1 MIVPPDFLLAH
12 PDLLSSLP
20 DRPACL
26 LLRPEACCADAAVVL
41 RRTMPMSTD
50 ALSEVLSAVHLTGS
64 VFFDV
69 TAKSP
74 WVAEAPPAA
83 QIAHQVT
90 PGAVSWSIM
99 SSPAVRAG
107 YRWWEMP
114 NSSQSGSRKGIL
126 QSFRTATRTWF
137 PARRACAPN
146 RILISTAGPR
156 MTTHCPSRCD
166 LAATVRP
173 TRI

>member
-12 PDLLSSLP
+12 PDLLSFLP
-20 DRPACL
+20 DRPRAL
-26 LLRPEACCADAAVVL
+26 LLRPEACCADAAVVP

-90 PGAVSWSIM
+90 PGAQYVMEYHVVTRGSCWISLVGDAE
-99 SSPAVRAG
+99 SEPVR
-107 YRWWEMP
+107 
-114 NSSQSGSRKGIL
+114 
-126 QSFRTATRTWF
+126 
-137 PARRACAPN
+137 
-146 RILISTAGPR
+146 
-156 MTTHCPSRCD
+156 
-166 LAATVRP
+166 LAEGD
-173 TRI
+173 I